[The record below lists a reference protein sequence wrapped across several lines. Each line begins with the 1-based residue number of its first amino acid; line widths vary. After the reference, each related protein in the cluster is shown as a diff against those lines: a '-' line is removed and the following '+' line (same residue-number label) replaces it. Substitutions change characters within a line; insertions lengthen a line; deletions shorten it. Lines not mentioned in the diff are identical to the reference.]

1 MLIDSHCHL
10 DAPEFDADR
19 DRVVAAAMAAGV
31 RQLVV
36 PSVSAA
42 TFAGTRQMRARY
54 GCAVAYGLHPIYV
67 AEHLDA
73 HLAELAD
80 WLRREPAVAVGEIG
94 LDFYV
99 PGLDAA
105 RQTALFEAQLR
116 IAREFDLPV
125 IVHIRRSQDQVLK
138 YLRKWRVRGGIA
150 HAFNGSRQQADEFI
164 KLGFKLGFGGAMTY
178 SGSQRIRRLA
188 ADLPLDTIVLE
199 TDAPDIA
206 PAWLAGPPPGRNAP
220 DQLPRIAAEMAALR
234 GMEAGALLAATAAN
248 AEAVLGPLGS
258 VHEAGQPE

>member
-19 DRVVAAAMAAGV
+19 DRVVAAAIAAGV
-31 RQLVV
+31 GQLVV
-36 PSVSAA
+36 PSVGAA
-42 TFAGTRQMRARY
+42 MFDATRQMRERY

-67 AEHLDA
+67 AEHRDE
-73 HLAELAD
+73 HLQALSD
-80 WLRREPAVAVGEIG
+80 RLTREPAVAVGEIG

-105 RQTALFEAQLR
+105 RQVALFEAQLR
-116 IAREFDLPV
+116 IAREADLPV

-150 HAFNGSRQQADEFI
+150 HAFNGSAQQAEAFL

-188 ADLPLDTIVLE
+188 AELPLDGIVLE

-220 DQLPRIAAEMAALR
+220 DQLPSIAAVLAELR
-234 GMEAGALLAATAAN
+234 GLDVDTVQHVCMTN
-248 AEAVLGPLGS
+248 TEAVLGPLGRLQ
-258 VHEAGQPE
+258 AGQPG